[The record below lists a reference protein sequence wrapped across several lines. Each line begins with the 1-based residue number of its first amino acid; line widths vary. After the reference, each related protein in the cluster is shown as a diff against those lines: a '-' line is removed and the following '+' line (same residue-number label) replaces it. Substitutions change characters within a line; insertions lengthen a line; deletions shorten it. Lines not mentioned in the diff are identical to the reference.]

1 MTTSTGLW
9 EAGDDGGHTH
19 GVASDGAG
27 LRRCTQPSVDLARLD
42 SRDLMVGSVPV
53 RRRMFFLVVY
63 GVVGEEPSTI
73 LKITQES
80 TTTEVIKQALAKGN
94 KVGEKAYDYVLIEE
108 VARGWDKK
116 QLLKMRSTN
125 TQRILEPGERP
136 LEAQAAW
143 RGEGRFVLKKVAD
156 DPSSRAW
163 MSTIKAASVRKERQ
177 LMNRQD
183 SEAGLDEFT
192 SWNDDA
198 MDNFLVCIYN
208 VSPDQPYA
216 ILKASVSS
224 TANDI
229 IQRVSG
235 VWPCDHVTM

>member
-1 MTTSTGLW
+1 MEVPLPSVQSF
-9 EAGDDGGHTH
+9 DDSGG
-19 GVASDGAG
+19 AIAAEIAAM
-27 LRRCTQPSVDLARLD
+27 RRRTAPSVDLTRLD
-42 SRDLMVGSVPV
+42 NRADVIGSAPV
-53 RRRMFFLVVY
+53 RRRMFFLVVH
-63 GVVGEEPSTI
+63 GVVAEEPSTI

-80 TTTEVIKQALAKGN
+80 TTSDVIKQALSKAN
-94 KVGEKAYDYVLIEE
+94 KPAEKAYDYVLIEE

-116 QLLKMRSTN
+116 QLLKRNSS
-125 TQRILEPGERP
+125 TQRILESAERP
-136 LEAQAAW
+136 LEAQASW
-143 RGEGRFVLKKVAD
+143 KGEGRFVLKKVAD

-163 MSTIKAASVRKERQ
+163 MSTIKAATIRKER
-177 LMNRQD
+177 LLSRQD
-183 SEAGLDEFT
+183 SDGLDEFT
-192 SWNDDA
+192 SWNDDP

-235 VWPCDHVTM
+235 TALYMFRQSDT